1 MNLIFLNFGFIK
13 KLKMKKNRVKNDLR
27 KEDNVDIDSKDT
39 IID

>member
-1 MNLIFLNFGFIK
+1 MNLIFFNFGFIK